1 MPAAPSPPP
10 DIPAAPSRPPEQ
22 PARPDPALAVP
33 ASSPDVPA
41 ARSLPPED
49 LHLGSIVDESLLADA
64 IDRALVSVRAEGP
77 LRILNYTPRATY
89 DRAWNQATLTCRGLI
104 VDADDRVVARPFP
117 KFFGPAEPDAPPVP
131 EGRPM
136 VVTEK
141 LDGSLGIAYH
151 HPDGGI
157 RLATRGSLSSD
168 QAVEATSIWHEK
180 YAHVRFGNG
189 VTPLFEIVY
198 PGNRIVTDYGDMR
211 DLVLLA
217 VIDVHTGAD
226 LPPDVIDWPGPH
238 APRHDFGSF
247 ADLVDHVSSS
257 QESAREGYVVRFDT
271 GPDRPHTRLK
281 LKFPAYVVTH
291 RMLTGLTA
299 ARVWEIVAVADA
311 VRRGLSRRV
320 ASIRLRLAPEV
331 ADTLFDRGPDVVRSV
346 RADLP
351 EEFWPWYDACVEEFR
366 TAADRL
372 IGRYESL
379 VDRARRESAP
389 GDDRSFA
396 EAALRLSAEADLPSG
411 PMFAIGHGRPEAYAS
426 IWTQLRPH
434 GTGDTPQWPS
444 GSAAR

>member
-1 MPAAPSPPP
+1 M
-10 DIPAAPSRPPEQ
+10 
-22 PARPDPALAVP
+22 
-33 ASSPDVPA
+33 PA

-131 EGRPM
+131 GGRPM

-180 YAHVRFGNG
+180 YAHVRFERGL
-189 VTPLFEIVY
+189 TPLFEIVY
-198 PGNRIVTDYGDMR
+198 PANRVVTDYGDMR

-217 VIDVHTGAD
+217 VIDVPTGAD

-271 GPDRPHTRLK
+271 GPDHPHIRLK

-299 ARVWEIVAVADA
+299 ARVWEIVAVGRRRVPRPQSPGGIDPVAPRPRSGRHA
-311 VRRGLSRRV
+311 VRSRPRRGSQRAGRPPRGVLAVVR
-320 ASIRLRLAPEV
+320 RLR
-331 ADTLFDRGPDVVRSV
+331 
-346 RADLP
+346 
-351 EEFWPWYDACVEEFR
+351 
-366 TAADRL
+366 
-372 IGRYESL
+372 GR
-379 VDRARRESAP
+379 VPHR
-389 GDDRSFA
+389 
-396 EAALRLSAEADLPSG
+396 
-411 PMFAIGHGRPEAYAS
+411 GRPPDRPVRVTGRPGPAGVRPRRRP
-426 IWTQLRPH
+426 QLRRGH
-434 GTGDTPQWPS
+434 
-444 GSAAR
+444 

>member
-1 MPAAPSPPP
+1 MPVAPSPPP

-22 PARPDPALAVP
+22 PARPDPALAVA
-33 ASSPDVPA
+33 ASSLDVSA
-41 ARSLPPED
+41 ARSLPPGD
-49 LHLGSIVDESLLADA
+49 PHLSSIVDESLLADA
-64 IDRALVSVRAEGP
+64 IDRGLVSVRAEGP

-104 VDADDRVVARPFP
+104 VDETDRVVARPFP

-136 VVTEK
+136 VVTGK

-151 HPDGGI
+151 HPAGGI

-180 YAHVRFGNG
+180 YAGVRFRHD

-226 LPPDVIDWPGPH
+226 LPLEVIDWPGPR

-247 ADLVDHVSSS
+247 AELVDHVSSS
-257 QESAREGYVVRFDT
+257 REAAREGYVVRFDT
-271 GPDRPHTRLK
+271 RPNRPHVRLK
-281 LKFPAYVVTH
+281 LKFPAYVATH

-311 VRRGLSRRV
+311 AHRGLTRR
-320 ASIRLRLAPEV
+320 AAATRLRLAPEV
-331 ADTLFDRGPDVVRSV
+331 VDTLFDRGPDVVSSV

-351 EEFWPWYDACVEEFR
+351 EEFWPWYDVCAAEFH
-366 TAADRL
+366 TAAASL

-379 VDRARRESAP
+379 VDRARRESTP
-389 GDDRSFA
+389 GNDRGFA
-396 EAALRLSAEADLPSG
+396 EAVMRLSSEADLPSG
-411 PMFAIGHGRPEAYAS
+411 PMFAIGRGRPEAYAS

-444 GSAAR
+444 GSAPR

>member
-1 MPAAPSPPP
+1 MTAAPSPPP

-22 PARPDPALAVP
+22 PAQPDPALAVP

-41 ARSLPPED
+41 DRSLPPENP
-49 LHLGSIVDESLLADA
+49 HLGSIVDGSLLADA

-104 VDADDRVVARPFP
+104 VDEADRVVARPFP

-136 VVTEK
+136 VVTGK
-141 LDGSLGIAYH
+141 LDGSLGIAYQ

-157 RLATRGSLSSD
+157 RVATRGSLSSD
-168 QAVEATSIWHEK
+168 QAVEATNIWHEK
-180 YAHVRFGNG
+180 YAGVRFRHG
-189 VTPLFEIVY
+189 VTPLFEIIY

-217 VIDVHTGAD
+217 VIDVYTGAD
-226 LPPDVIDWPGPH
+226 LPLEVINWPGPR
-238 APRHDFGSF
+238 APRYDFGSF
-247 ADLVDHVSSS
+247 AELVDHVSSA
-257 QESAREGYVVRFDT
+257 QESAREGYVVRFDM
-271 GPDRPHTRLK
+271 GSDRPHVRLK

-311 VRRGLSRRV
+311 ACRGLTRRT
-320 ASIRLRLAPEV
+320 AATRLRLAPEV
-331 ADTLFDRGPDVVRSV
+331 VDTLFDRGPDVVRSV

-351 EEFWPWYDACVEEFR
+351 EEFWPWYDACVAEFH
-366 TAADRL
+366 TAADGL

-379 VDRARRESAP
+379 VDQARRESTP
-389 GDDRSFA
+389 GDDRGFA
-396 EAALRLSAEADLPSG
+396 EATKRLSSQAGLPSG
-411 PMFAIGHGRPEAYAS
+411 PMFAIQRGRPEAYTS
-426 IWTQLRPH
+426 IWVQLRPH
-434 GTGDTPQWPS
+434 GTGDTPQWPW
-444 GSAAR
+444 ARP

>member
-1 MPAAPSPPP
+1 MPVDPPLPP
-10 DIPAAPSRPPEQ
+10 DVPATPLPPDA
-22 PARPDPALAVP
+22 PARADSALAVP
-33 ASSPDVPA
+33 WSPSGRP
-41 ARSLPPED
+41 
-49 LHLGSIVDESLLADA
+49 HLGSIVDESLLADA
-64 IDRALVSVRAEGP
+64 IDRGLVSVRPDGS

-89 DRAWNQATLTCRGLI
+89 DRAWNQATLMCRGLI
-104 VDADDRVVARPFP
+104 VDEADRIVARPFP

-131 EGRPM
+131 ESRPM
-136 VVTEK
+136 VVTGK

-157 RLATRGSLSSD
+157 RVATRGSLSSD

-180 YAHVRFGNG
+180 YADVRFRHG
-189 VTPLFEIVY
+189 VTPLFEIIY

-217 VIDVHTGAD
+217 VIDVRTGAD

-271 GPDRPHTRLK
+271 GPDRPHVRLK

-366 TAADRL
+366 TAAGRL

-379 VDRARRESAP
+379 VDQARRESAP

-396 EAALRLSAEADLPSG
+396 EATKRLSSEADLPSG
-411 PMFAIGHGRPEAYAS
+411 PMFAIRRGRPEAYTS
-426 IWTQLRPH
+426 IWVQLRPH
-434 GTGDTPQWPS
+434 GTGDTPPWPP
-444 GSAAR
+444 GAAAP

>member
-1 MPAAPSPPP
+1 MPVDPPLPPDVPATPLPPP
-10 DIPAAPSRPPEQ
+10 DA
-22 PARPDPALAVP
+22 PARAVSALAVP
-33 ASSPDVPA
+33 WSPSGRP
-41 ARSLPPED
+41 
-49 LHLGSIVDESLLADA
+49 HLGSIVDESLLADA
-64 IDRALVSVRAEGP
+64 IDRGLVSVRAEGP

-89 DRAWNQATLTCRGLI
+89 DRAWNQATLTSRGLI
-104 VDADDRVVARPFP
+104 VDETDRVVARPFP
-117 KFFGPAEPDAPPVP
+117 KFFGPGEPGAPPVP

-136 VVTEK
+136 VVTGK

-168 QAVEATSIWHEK
+168 QAVEATNIWHEK
-180 YAHVRFGNG
+180 YAGVRFRHG
-189 VTPLFEIVY
+189 VTPLFEIIY

-217 VIDVHTGAD
+217 VIDVYTGAD
-226 LPPDVIDWPGPH
+226 LPLEVIDWPGPR
-238 APRHDFGSF
+238 APRYDFGSF
-247 ADLVDHVSSS
+247 AELVDHVSSA
-257 QESAREGYVVRFDT
+257 QESAREGYVVRFDM
-271 GPDRPHTRLK
+271 GSDRPHVRLK

-311 VRRGLSRRV
+311 VRRGLSRRAA
-320 ASIRLRLAPEV
+320 ASRLRLAPEV

-366 TAADRL
+366 TAAERL

-396 EAALRLSAEADLPSG
+396 EAVIRLSSEADLPSG
-411 PMFAIGHGRPEAYAS
+411 PMFAIARRRVQRP
-426 IWTQLRPH
+426 TR
-434 GTGDTPQWPS
+434 PS
-444 GSAAR
+444 GSSCGRTEPATLRVTRPSIFSG

>member
-1 MPAAPSPPP
+1 MPVDPPPPPDVPATPSPPG
-10 DIPAAPSRPPEQ
+10 APVS
-22 PARPDPALAVP
+22 AVPALAV
-33 ASSPDVPA
+33 ASSPSGRP
-41 ARSLPPED
+41 
-49 LHLGSIVDESLLADA
+49 HLGSIVDESLLADA
-64 IDRALVSVRAEGP
+64 IASGLVSVRSEGS

-89 DRAWNQATLTCRGLI
+89 DRAWNEATLTCRGLI
-104 VDADDRVVARPFP
+104 LDEADRVVARPFP

-151 HPDGGI
+151 HPEGGI
-157 RLATRGSLSSD
+157 RLATRGSLTSD
-168 QAVEATSIWHEK
+168 QALVATDIWHEK
-180 YAHVRFGNG
+180 YPGVQFGQG

-217 VIDVHTGAD
+217 VIDVRTGAD
-226 LPPDVIDWPGPH
+226 LPLDIIDWPGPR
-238 APRHDFGSF
+238 APRYDFGSF
-247 ADLVDHVSSS
+247 AELVNQVSSS
-257 QESAREGYVVRFDT
+257 PEAAREGYVVRFDT
-271 GPDRPHTRLK
+271 GPDRPHVRLK
-281 LKFPAYVVTH
+281 LKYPAYVVTH

-320 ASIRLRLAPEV
+320 AATRLRLAPEV
-331 ADTLFDRGPDVVRSV
+331 VDTLFDRGADVVGSV

-351 EEFWPWYDACVEEFR
+351 EEFWPWYDACVAEFHR
-366 TAADRL
+366 AAEQL

-379 VDRARRESAP
+379 VNEARRESAP
-389 GDDRSFA
+389 GDDRGFA
-396 EAALRLSAEADLPSG
+396 EAAMRLSVEADIPSG
-411 PMFAIGHGRPEAYAS
+411 PMFAIGRGRPEAFAS

-434 GTGDTPQWPS
+434 GTGDTPQWPY

>member
-1 MPAAPSPPP
+1 MPVDPPLP
-10 DIPAAPSRPPEQ
+10 
-22 PARPDPALAVP
+22 
-33 ASSPDVPA
+33 PDVPA
-41 ARSLPPED
+41 TSLPPPD
-49 LHLGSIVDESLLADA
+49 APARAISALAAPWSPSGRPHLGSIVDESLLADA
-64 IDRALVSVRAEGP
+64 IDRGLVSVRAEGP

-180 YAHVRFGNG
+180 YAGVRFRGG
-189 VTPLFEIVY
+189 VTPLFEIIY

-217 VIDVHTGAD
+217 VIDVYTGVD
-226 LPPDVIDWPGPH
+226 LPLEVIDWPGPR
-238 APRHDFGSF
+238 APRYDFGSF
-247 ADLVDHVSSS
+247 AELVDHVASA

-271 GPDRPHTRLK
+271 GPDRPHVRLK

-311 VRRGLSRRV
+311 ACRGLSRRT
-320 ASIRLRLAPEV
+320 AATRLRLAPEV
-331 ADTLFDRGPDVVRSV
+331 VDTLFDRGPDVVRSV

-351 EEFWPWYDACVEEFR
+351 EEFWPWYDACVAEFHA
-366 TAADRL
+366 AADCL

-389 GDDRSFA
+389 GDARSFA
-396 EAALRLSAEADLPSG
+396 EVTERLSSEANLPSG
-411 PMFAIGHGRPEAYAS
+411 PMFAIQRGRPEAYTS
-426 IWTQLRPH
+426 IWVQLRPH
-434 GTGDTPQWPS
+434 GTGDSPQWPS
-444 GSAAR
+444 AATAP

>member
-1 MPAAPSPPP
+1 MTVDPPLPPDVPATPLPPP
-10 DIPAAPSRPPEQ
+10 DAPASAVS
-22 PARPDPALAVP
+22 ALAVP
-33 ASSPDVPA
+33 WSPSGRP
-41 ARSLPPED
+41 
-49 LHLGSIVDESLLADA
+49 HLGSIVDESLLADA
-64 IDRALVSVRAEGP
+64 IDRGLVSVRAEGP

-104 VDADDRVVARPFP
+104 VDADDRVVARPFS
-117 KFFGPAEPDAPPVP
+117 KFFGPGEPGAPPVP

-151 HPDGGI
+151 HPDGRI
-157 RLATRGSLSSD
+157 RVATRGSLSSD

-180 YAHVRFGNG
+180 YGDVRFRGG
-189 VTPLFEIVY
+189 VTPLFEIIY

-226 LPPDVIDWPGPH
+226 LPLDVIDWPGPR
-238 APRHDFGSF
+238 APRYDFGSF
-247 ADLVDHVSSS
+247 AELVDHVASAG
-257 QESAREGYVVRFDT
+257 ESAREGYVVRFDT
-271 GPDRPHTRLK
+271 GPDRPHVRLK

-311 VRRGLSRRV
+311 ACRGLSRRT
-320 ASIRLRLAPEV
+320 AATRLRLAPEV
-331 ADTLFDRGPDVVRSV
+331 VDTLFDRCPDLVSSV

-351 EEFWPWYDACVEEFR
+351 EEFWPWYDACVAEFH
-366 TAADRL
+366 TAADGL

-379 VDRARRESAP
+379 VDQARQESAP
-389 GDDRSFA
+389 GDARSFA
-396 EAALRLSAEADLPSG
+396 EVTERLSSEADLPSG
-411 PMFAIGHGRPEAYAS
+411 PMFAIQRGRPEAYTS
-426 IWTQLRPH
+426 IWVQLRPH
-434 GTGDTPQWPS
+434 GTGDSPQLP
-444 GSAAR
+444 SAAPAP